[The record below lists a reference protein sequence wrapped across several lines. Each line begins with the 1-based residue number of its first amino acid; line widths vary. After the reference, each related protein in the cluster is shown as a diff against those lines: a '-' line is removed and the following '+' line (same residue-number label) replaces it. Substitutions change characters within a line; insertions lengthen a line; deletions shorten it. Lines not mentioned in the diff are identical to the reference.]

1 MNLIIVGNGFD
12 LNEGLETSYWS
23 FKDYLKTYNPD
34 LVDDLQF
41 FYGSLDT
48 EINLGD
54 QIIDFDITTLITNDY
69 EVIAPKTIELWG
81 DLEKNIGNISYAS
94 IRRAA
99 GFDRYPI
106 ANKDSLIASIVD
118 YFEKTLN
125 EVKKELLNWIKNINC
140 NSLFTKNFI
149 DQNLY
154 ISFNYTDTLEKRY
167 CVEEDKI
174 CYIHNG
180 LRDEKLLF
188 GCSVD
193 DVEEFKTFQFDYVI
207 DSEFSIELI
216 KVIKRVVKP
225 TRDIIENKL
234 IPFLKD
240 VDIDKIIVL
249 GSSFSKVDEPYFEII
264 NRLFPNKIWLIS
276 YYMDKNNEEKSL
288 RGKRVIERFVKQQ
301 KIDAKLVEGIDA
313 ILKDFVVDADV

>member
-41 FYGSLDT
+41 FYRSLDT
-48 EINLGD
+48 KINFGN
-54 QIIDFDITTLITNDY
+54 QIIDFDINTLITNDC
-69 EVIAPKTIELWG
+69 EVIAPETIELWG

-94 IRRAA
+94 IIRDV

-106 ANKDSLIASIVD
+106 ANKDSQIASIVD

-125 EVKKELLNWIKNINC
+125 EVKKELLNWIKSINC
-140 NSLFTKNFI
+140 DSLFKKNFI
-149 DQNLY
+149 NQNLF

-188 GCSVD
+188 GCSID
-193 DVEEFKTFQFDYVI
+193 DVEEFETFQFDYVI
-207 DSEFSIELI
+207 NSELSVELI
-216 KVIKRVVKP
+216 KVIKSGVKP
-225 TRDIIENKL
+225 TRDIIKNKL

-240 VDIDKIIVL
+240 INIDKIIVL

-264 NRLFPNKIWLIS
+264 NRLFPNKKWLIS

-288 RGKRVIERFVKQQ
+288 RGKRVIERFVNQQ

-313 ILKDFVVDADV
+313 ILKDFLVDADI

>member
-41 FYGSLDT
+41 FYRSLDT
-48 EINLGD
+48 KINFGN
-54 QIIDFDITTLITNDY
+54 QIIDFDITTLITNDC
-69 EVIAPKTIELWG
+69 EVIAPETIELWG
-81 DLEKNIGNISYAS
+81 DLEKNIGNISY
-94 IRRAA
+94 
-99 GFDRYPI
+99 DTQ
-106 ANKDSLIASIVD
+106 IASIVN

-125 EVKKELLNWIKNINC
+125 EVKKELLNWIKSINC
-140 NSLFTKNFI
+140 DSLFKKIFI
-149 DQNLY
+149 NQNLF

-180 LRDEKLLF
+180 LRDEMLLF
-188 GCSVD
+188 GCSID
-193 DVEEFKTFQFDYVI
+193 DGEEFETFQFDYVI
-207 DSEFSIELI
+207 DSELSVELI
-216 KVIKRVVKP
+216 KVIKRGVKP
-225 TRDIIENKL
+225 TCDIIKNKL

-240 VDIDKIIVL
+240 INIDKIIVL

-264 NRLFPNKIWLIS
+264 NRLFPNKKWLIS

-288 RGKRVIERFVKQQ
+288 RGKRVIERFVKRQ
-301 KIDAKLVEGIDA
+301 KIDAKLVEGIDE
-313 ILKDFVVDADV
+313 ILKDFVVDADI